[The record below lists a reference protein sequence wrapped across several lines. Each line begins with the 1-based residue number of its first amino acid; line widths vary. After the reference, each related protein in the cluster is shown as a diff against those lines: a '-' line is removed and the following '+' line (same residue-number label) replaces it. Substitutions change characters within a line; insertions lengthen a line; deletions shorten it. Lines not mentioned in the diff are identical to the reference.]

1 VSDLTG
7 EIIDNRYELKR
18 VVAAGGMATIYY
30 ALDLRLDRPVAV
42 KIMHPHL
49 ANDEDFVSRFIREA
63 KAAAALAH
71 PNIVA
76 IQDQG
81 WNQGG
86 VPAVFIVMEYIEGF
100 TLRDL
105 INEQGALG
113 VTESLRYF
121 APVIA
126 AMSAAH
132 SAGILHRDIKPENIL
147 ISKDGRVKIAD
158 FGLAKGPQLGAT
170 LTVESSVILGSVSY
184 LSPEQVQRG
193 LSDVRS
199 DVYSLGIVLF
209 EMLTG
214 KKPFDGESP
223 IQIAYMHVNENISAP
238 SVLNPSIPIELDE
251 IVLKAAANNPD
262 KRYKDAGAMQ
272 EQVLGLL
279 TKLDP
284 NRRQMSL
291 ELDIPIP
298 KSKISKSS
306 KKSKEKRSK
315 FELLKNVTTQLDLKR
330 GNPMRENTNSTAKTA
345 KGKRKVS
352 NRVKRNRFIALAI
365 VVLIIATTWYKI
377 SGPGN
382 KILIPSLA
390 GMTQNQAAKTIE
402 KLGLKIDVT
411 EKVFSEDVPTGKII
425 TSDPAGGGRVDVA
438 GTVHLIISKGKER
451 IKVPEL
457 TGLTIDSATVALDEA
472 NLKIGR
478 VTEEF
483 SATLEAGFLI
493 GSNPAAS
500 SDVRKDST
508 VDLIVSKG
516 IEQVKV
522 SNYQGKTSDQAQN
535 ELSAAGLIVSSKYE
549 YSDNIPVGTVI
560 SQTPNDVATVGK
572 GEKITLVI
580 SKGPSKIFIPN
591 VYSLS
596 KLAATKILEDLGFK
610 VEYKYMAKKK
620 MVTNISPKSG
630 VAVTPGSTVTI
641 TLG

>member
-1 VSDLTG
+1 MSDLTG
-7 EIIDNRYELKR
+7 EMIDNRYLLKR

-49 ANDEDFVSRFIREA
+49 ANDEDFVGRFIREA

-81 WNQGG
+81 WNEGG

-100 TLRDL
+100 TLRDV
-105 INEQGALG
+105 IAEQGALG
-113 VTESLRYF
+113 VTESLRYL
-121 APVIA
+121 APVIS

-132 SAGILHRDIKPENIL
+132 KSGILHRDIKPENIL
-147 ISKDGRVKIAD
+147 ISKDGRVKVAD
-158 FGLAKGPQLGAT
+158 FGLAKGPQLGST

-193 LSDVRS
+193 LSDMRS

-223 IQIAYMHVNENISAP
+223 IQIAYMHVNENVPAP
-238 SVLNPSIPIELDE
+238 STLNPKVPAELDE
-251 IVLKAAANNPD
+251 IVLKATANNPD
-262 KRYKDAGAMQ
+262 KRFKDAGAMHD
-272 EQVLGLL
+272 QVLALL

-298 KSKISKSS
+298 KGKSP
-306 KKSKEKRSK
+306 KKSQEKRNK
-315 FELLKNVTTQLDLKR
+315 FDIIKNITTQLDLKR
-330 GNPMRENTNSTAKTA
+330 GNEMRETSGSTKR
-345 KGKRKVS
+345 KRKVS
-352 NRVKRNRFIALAI
+352 ARVKRNRAIALFI
-365 VVLIIATTWYKI
+365 VLLIIGTSWYRI

-382 KILIPSLA
+382 KIVVPSLA
-390 GMTQNQAAKTIE
+390 GMSQAQAANAAAE
-402 KLGLKIDVT
+402 LGLKVDVIQ
-411 EKVFSEDVPTGKII
+411 EVFSEDIPKGKVI
-425 TSDPAGGGRVDVA
+425 TSDPAGGGRVAIA
-438 GTVHLIISKGKER
+438 GTVHLIISKGKDR
-451 IKVPEL
+451 IKVPDL
-457 TGLTIDSATVALDEA
+457 VGLTVEAAAAALKSS
-472 NLKIGR
+472 NLKVGR
-478 VTEEF
+478 VTEKF
-483 SATLEAGFLI
+483 SDAFEAGLLI
-493 GSNPAAS
+493 DGVPASGSP
-500 SDVRKDST
+500 VRKDSS

-516 IEQVKV
+516 LEQVELT
-522 SNYQGKTSDQAQN
+522 NFQGKTSDQAQS
-535 ELSAAGLIVSSKYE
+535 ELTAAGLIVDSKYE
-549 YSDNIPVGTVI
+549 YSDTIPIGTVI
-560 SQTPNDVATVGK
+560 SQSPSDVSTVGK
-572 GEKITLVI
+572 GETISLVI

-610 VEYKYMAKKK
+610 VQYKYIAKKK
-620 MVTNISPKSG
+620 TVTNMSPKYG
-630 VAVTPGSTVTI
+630 TAVAPGSTVTI

>member
-1 VSDLTG
+1 MSDLTG
-7 EIIDNRYELKR
+7 EIIDNRYQLKR

-49 ANDEDFVSRFIREA
+49 ANDEDFVGRFIREA

-81 WNQGG
+81 WNEGG

-100 TLRDL
+100 TLRDV
-105 INEQGALG
+105 ISEQGALG

-132 SAGILHRDIKPENIL
+132 NAGILHRDIKPENIL
-147 ISKDGRVKIAD
+147 ISKDGRVKVAD

-193 LSDVRS
+193 LSDMRS

-223 IQIAYMHVNENISAP
+223 IQIAYKHVNENVVAP
-238 SVLNPSIPIELDE
+238 SSLNPSIPPELDE
-251 IVLKAAANNPD
+251 IVLRATANNPD

-272 EQVLGLL
+272 EQVLTLL

-298 KSKISKSS
+298 KGKAP
-306 KKSKEKRSK
+306 KKKREKLGK
-315 FELLKNVTTQLDLKR
+315 LDILKNITTQLDLKR
-330 GNPMRENTNSTAKTA
+330 GNVMRESSGTT
-345 KGKRKVS
+345 KGKHKVS
-352 NRVKRNRFIALAI
+352 TRVKRNRAIALLI
-365 VVLIIATTWYKI
+365 VLIIVAASWYKT

-382 KILIPSLA
+382 KIVIPSLA
-390 GMTQNQAAKTIE
+390 GMTQTQAAKTVAE
-402 KLGLKIDVT
+402 LGLKVDVT
-411 EKVFSEDVPTGKII
+411 QEVFSEDVPKGKVI
-425 TSDPAGGGRVDVA
+425 TSDPAGGGRVEIA
-438 GTVHLIISKGKER
+438 GTVHLIVSKGKDR
-451 IKVPEL
+451 IEVPDL
-457 TGLTIDSATVALDEA
+457 VGLTLESAAALLKSS

-478 VTEEF
+478 VSEKYNYTI
-483 SATLEAGFLI
+483 EAGLI
-493 GSNPAAS
+493 IDGNPSSGSP
-500 SDVRKDST
+500 VRKDSS
-508 VDLIVSKG
+508 VDLIISQG
-516 IEQVKV
+516 PEQVELI
-522 SNYQGKTSDQAQN
+522 NFQGKTSDQAQS
-535 ELSAAGLIVSSKYE
+535 ELTAAGLIASSKYE
-549 YSDNIPVGTVI
+549 YSDTIPIGTVI
-560 SQTPNDVATVGK
+560 SQTPSDVSTVGK

-580 SKGPSKIFIPN
+580 SKGPSKIFVPN

-596 KLAATKILEDLGFK
+596 KLAATKILEDLGFN
-610 VEYKYMAKKK
+610 VEFKYIAKKK
-620 MVTNISPKSG
+620 SVTNISPKSG
-630 VAVTPGSTVTI
+630 TAVAPGSTVTI

>member
-1 VSDLTG
+1 
-7 EIIDNRYELKR
+7 
-18 VVAAGGMATIYY
+18 MATIYY

-49 ANDEDFVSRFIREA
+49 ANDEDFVGRFIREA

-81 WNQGG
+81 WNESG

-100 TLRDL
+100 TLRDV
-105 INEQGALG
+105 ISEQGALG
-113 VTESLRYF
+113 VNESLRYF
-121 APVIA
+121 APVLS

-132 SAGILHRDIKPENIL
+132 KSGILHRDIKPENIL
-147 ISKDGRVKIAD
+147 ISKDGRVKVAD
-158 FGLAKGPQLGAT
+158 FGLAKGAQLGST

-193 LSDVRS
+193 LSDMRS

-214 KKPFDGESP
+214 KKPFDGETP
-223 IQIAYMHVNENISAP
+223 IQIAYMHVNENVAAP
-238 SVLNPSIPIELDE
+238 STLNSSIPAELDE
-251 IVLKAAANNPD
+251 IVLKATANNPD
-262 KRYKDAGAMQ
+262 KRFKDAGEMH
-272 EQVLGLL
+272 EQVLALL

-298 KSKISKSS
+298 KGKSP
-306 KKSKEKRSK
+306 KRKREKPSK
-315 FELLKNVTTQLDLKR
+315 FDIIKNITTQLDLKR
-330 GNPMRENTNSTAKTA
+330 GNVMRENSGTTKR
-345 KGKRKVS
+345 KRKVS
-352 NRVKRNRFIALAI
+352 NRVKRNRAIALII
-365 VVLIIATTWYKI
+365 VLLIIGTSWYRI

-382 KILIPSLA
+382 KIVVPSLA
-390 GMTQNQAAKTIE
+390 GMSQTQAANAVAE
-402 KLGLKIDVT
+402 LGLKVDVIQ
-411 EKVFSEDVPTGKII
+411 EVFSEDVPKGKVL

-438 GTVHLIISKGKER
+438 GTVHLIISKGKDR
-451 IKVPEL
+451 IEVPDL
-457 TGLTIDSATVALDEA
+457 AGLTIEAAAALLKSK

-478 VTEEF
+478 VSEVF
-483 SATLEAGFLI
+483 SDELEAGLLI
-493 GSNPAAS
+493 DGNPSSGSP
-500 SDVRKDST
+500 VRKDST
-508 VDLIVSKG
+508 IDLVISKG
-516 IEQVKV
+516 LEQVEL
-522 SNYQGKTSDQAQN
+522 SNFQGKTSDQAQS
-535 ELSAAGLIVSSKYE
+535 ELTAAGLIVSSKYE
-549 YSDNIPVGTVI
+549 YSDSIPIGTVI
-560 SQTPNDVATVGK
+560 SQTPSDVSTVGK
-572 GEKITLVI
+572 GEKIELVI

-610 VEYKYMAKKK
+610 VEFKYIAKKK
-620 MVTNISPKSG
+620 SVTNVSPKTG
-630 VAVTPGSTVTI
+630 TAVTPGSTVTI

>member
-7 EIIDNRYELKR
+7 ELIDNRYQLQR
-18 VVAAGGMATIYY
+18 VVASGGMATIYH
-30 ALDLRLDRPVAV
+30 ALDLRLDRQVAV

-49 ANDEDFVSRFIREA
+49 ANDEDFVGRFIREA

-81 WNQGG
+81 WNEGG

-100 TLRDL
+100 TLRDV
-105 INEQGALG
+105 IAEQGALG

-121 APVIA
+121 APVIS

-132 SAGILHRDIKPENIL
+132 KNGILHRDLKPENIL
-147 ISKDGRVKIAD
+147 ISKDGRVKVAD

-193 LSDVRS
+193 LSDMRS

-223 IQIAYMHVNENISAP
+223 IQIAYMHVNENVMAP
-238 SVLNPSIPIELDE
+238 STLNSNIPPELDE
-251 IVLKAAANNPD
+251 IVLKATANNPD
-262 KRYKDAGAMQ
+262 KRFRDAGAFQ
-272 EQVLGLL
+272 EQVLALL
-279 TKLDP
+279 AKLDP

-298 KSKISKSS
+298 KAKTS
-306 KKSKEKRSK
+306 KKKSEKRSK
-315 FELLKNVTTQLDLKR
+315 LDIIKNITTQLDLKR
-330 GNPMRENTNSTAKTA
+330 GNVMRETSGATKR
-345 KGKRKVS
+345 KRKVS
-352 NRVKRNRFIALAI
+352 ARVKRNRAIAILIVLLI
-365 VVLIIATTWYKI
+365 VVTSWYRI

-382 KILIPSLA
+382 KIVVPSLA
-390 GMTQNQAAKTIE
+390 GMSQTQAAKTVAE
-402 KLGLKIDVT
+402 LGLKVEVT
-411 EKVFSEDVPTGKII
+411 QEVFSEDVPKGKVI
-425 TSDPAGGGRVDVA
+425 TSDPAGGGRVEIA
-438 GTVHLIISKGKER
+438 GTVNLIISKGQDR
-451 IKVPEL
+451 IKVPDL
-457 TGLTIDSATVALDEA
+457 VGLTLESATAVLKSSD
-472 NLKIGR
+472 LKIGR
-478 VTEEF
+478 VSEKF
-483 SATLEAGFLI
+483 SENFEAGLLI
-493 GSNPAAS
+493 DGNPSSGSP
-500 SDVRKDST
+500 VRKDSS
-508 VDLIVSKG
+508 VDLIISKG
-516 IEQVKV
+516 LEQVELT
-522 SNYQGKTSDQAQN
+522 NFQGKTSDQAQS
-535 ELSAAGLIVSSKYE
+535 ELTAAGLIASSKYE
-549 YSDNIPVGTVI
+549 YSDTIPIGTVI
-560 SQTPNDVATVGK
+560 SQTPSDVSTVGK

-610 VEYKYMAKKK
+610 VEFKYIAKKK
-620 MVTNISPKSG
+620 SVTNISPKSG
-630 VAVTPGSTVTI
+630 TAVSPGSTVTI

>member
-1 VSDLTG
+1 MSDLTG
-7 EIIDNRYELKR
+7 ELIDNRYLLKR

-49 ANDEDFVSRFIREA
+49 ANDEDFVGRFIREA

-81 WNQGG
+81 WNESG

-100 TLRDL
+100 TLRDV
-105 INEQGALG
+105 ISEQGALG
-113 VTESLRYF
+113 VNESLRYF
-121 APVIA
+121 APVLS

-132 SAGILHRDIKPENIL
+132 KSGILHRDIKPENIL

-158 FGLAKGPQLGAT
+158 FGLAKGAQLGST

-193 LSDVRS
+193 LSDMRS

-214 KKPFDGESP
+214 KKPFDGETP
-223 IQIAYMHVNENISAP
+223 IQIAYMHVNDNVAAP
-238 SVLNPSIPIELDE
+238 STLNSSIPAELDE

-262 KRYKDAGAMQ
+262 KRFKDAGEMH
-272 EQVLGLL
+272 EQVLALL

-298 KSKISKSS
+298 KGKSP
-306 KKSKEKRSK
+306 KRKQDKPSK
-315 FELLKNVTTQLDLKR
+315 FDVIKNITTQLDLKR
-330 GNPMRENTNSTAKTA
+330 GNVMRENSGTTKR
-345 KGKRKVS
+345 KRKVS
-352 NRVKRNRFIALAI
+352 NRVKRNRAIALLI
-365 VVLIIATTWYKI
+365 VLLIIGTSWYRI

-382 KILIPSLA
+382 KIVVPSLA
-390 GMTQNQAAKTIE
+390 GMSQTQAANAVAE
-402 KLGLKIDVT
+402 LGLKVDVIQ
-411 EKVFSEDVPTGKII
+411 EVFSEDVPKGKVL

-438 GTVHLIISKGKER
+438 GTVHLIISKGKDR
-451 IKVPEL
+451 IEVPDL
-457 TGLTIDSATVALDEA
+457 AGLTVEAAAALLKSK

-478 VTEEF
+478 VSEVF
-483 SATLEAGFLI
+483 SDELEAGLLI
-493 GSNPAAS
+493 DGNPSSGSP
-500 SDVRKDST
+500 VRKDST
-508 VDLIVSKG
+508 IDLIVSKG
-516 IEQVKV
+516 LEQVEL
-522 SNYQGKTSDQAQN
+522 SNFQGKTSDQAQS
-535 ELSAAGLIVSSKYE
+535 ELTAAGLIVSSKYE
-549 YSDNIPVGTVI
+549 YSDSIPIGTVI
-560 SQTPNDVATVGK
+560 SQTPSDVSTVGK
-572 GEKITLVI
+572 GEKIELVI

-610 VEYKYMAKKK
+610 VEFKYIAKKK
-620 MVTNISPKSG
+620 SVTNVSPKTG
-630 VAVTPGSTVTI
+630 TAVTPGSTVTI

>member
-1 VSDLTG
+1 MSDLTG
-7 EIIDNRYELKR
+7 ELIDNRYQLKR

-49 ANDEDFVSRFIREA
+49 ANDEDFVGRFIREA

-81 WNQGG
+81 WNEGG
-86 VPAVFIVMEYIEGF
+86 VPAVFMVMEYIEGF
-100 TLRDL
+100 TLRDV
-105 INEQGALG
+105 IAEQGALG

-121 APVIA
+121 APVIS

-132 SAGILHRDIKPENIL
+132 KAGILHRDIKPENIL
-147 ISKDGRVKIAD
+147 ISKDGRVKVAD
-158 FGLAKGPQLGAT
+158 FGLAKGAQLGST

-193 LSDVRS
+193 LSDMRS

-223 IQIAYMHVNENISAP
+223 IQIAYMHVNENVAAP
-238 SVLNPSIPIELDE
+238 STLNPSIPSELDE
-251 IVLKAAANNPD
+251 IVLKATANNPD
-262 KRYKDAGAMQ
+262 KRFKDAGAMH
-272 EQVLGLL
+272 EQVLALL

-298 KSKISKSS
+298 KGKSPKKKRDKSS
-306 KKSKEKRSK
+306 K
-315 FELLKNVTTQLDLKR
+315 FDIIKNITTQLDLKR
-330 GNPMRENTNSTAKTA
+330 GNEMRETSGTSKR
-345 KGKRKVS
+345 KRKVS
-352 NRVKRNRFIALAI
+352 NRVKRNRAIALLI
-365 VVLIIATTWYKI
+365 VLLIVGTSWYRI

-382 KILIPSLA
+382 RIVVPSLA
-390 GMTQNQAAKTIE
+390 GMSQTQAASAVAE
-402 KLGLKIDVT
+402 LGLKVDVIQ
-411 EKVFSEDVPTGKII
+411 EVFSEDIPKGKVI
-425 TSDPAGGGRVDVA
+425 TSDPAGGGRVEIA
-438 GTVHLIISKGKER
+438 GTVHLIISKGKDR
-451 IKVPEL
+451 IEVPDLVGLTVEEAAAALKKSDLKVGRVSEKYSDTFE
-457 TGLTIDSATVALDEA
+457 TGLLIDGIPTS
-472 NLKIGR
+472 
-478 VTEEF
+478 
-483 SATLEAGFLI
+483 
-493 GSNPAAS
+493 GSP
-500 SDVRKDST
+500 VRKDST

-516 IEQVKV
+516 LEQIDLANFK
-522 SNYQGKTSDQAQN
+522 GKTSDQAQS
-535 ELSAAGLIVSSKYE
+535 ELTAAGLIVSSKYE
-549 YSDNIPVGTVI
+549 YSDSIPVGTVI
-560 SQTPNDVATVGK
+560 SQTPSDVSTIGK
-572 GEKITLVI
+572 GQKIELVI

-610 VEYKYMAKKK
+610 VEFKYIAKKK
-620 MVTNISPKSG
+620 SVTNISPKSG
-630 VAVTPGSTVTI
+630 TAATPGSTVTI

>member
-1 VSDLTG
+1 MSDLTG
-7 EIIDNRYELKR
+7 ELIDNRYLLKR

-49 ANDEDFVSRFIREA
+49 ANDEDFVGRFIREA

-81 WNQGG
+81 WNESG

-100 TLRDL
+100 TLRDV
-105 INEQGALG
+105 ISEQGALG
-113 VTESLRYF
+113 VNESLRYF
-121 APVIA
+121 APVLS

-132 SAGILHRDIKPENIL
+132 KSGILHRDIKPENIL

-158 FGLAKGPQLGAT
+158 FGLAKGAQLGST

-193 LSDVRS
+193 LSDMRS

-214 KKPFDGESP
+214 KKPFDGETP
-223 IQIAYMHVNENISAP
+223 IQIAYMHVNENVAAP
-238 SVLNPSIPIELDE
+238 STLNSSIPAELDE
-251 IVLKAAANNPD
+251 IVLKATANNPD
-262 KRYKDAGAMQ
+262 KRFKDAGEMH
-272 EQVLGLL
+272 EQVLALL

-298 KSKISKSS
+298 KGKSP
-306 KKSKEKRSK
+306 KRKREKPSK
-315 FELLKNVTTQLDLKR
+315 FDIIKNITTQLDLKR
-330 GNPMRENTNSTAKTA
+330 GNVMRENSGTTKR
-345 KGKRKVS
+345 KRKVS
-352 NRVKRNRFIALAI
+352 NRVKRNRAIALLI
-365 VVLIIATTWYKI
+365 VLLIIGTSWYRI

-382 KILIPSLA
+382 KIVVPSLA
-390 GMTQNQAAKTIE
+390 GMSQTQAANTVAE
-402 KLGLKIDVT
+402 LGLKVDVIQ
-411 EKVFSEDVPTGKII
+411 EVFSEDVPKGKVL

-438 GTVHLIISKGKER
+438 GTVHLIISKGKDR
-451 IKVPEL
+451 IEVPDL
-457 TGLTIDSATVALDEA
+457 AGLTIEAAAALLKSK

-478 VTEEF
+478 VSEVF
-483 SATLEAGFLI
+483 SDELEAGLLI
-493 GSNPAAS
+493 DGNPSSGSP
-500 SDVRKDST
+500 VRKDST
-508 VDLIVSKG
+508 IDLVISKG
-516 IEQVKV
+516 LEQVEL
-522 SNYQGKTSDQAQN
+522 SNFQGKTSDQAQS
-535 ELSAAGLIVSSKYE
+535 ELTAAGLIVSSKYE
-549 YSDNIPVGTVI
+549 YSDSIPIGTVI
-560 SQTPNDVATVGK
+560 SQTPSDVSTVGK
-572 GEKITLVI
+572 GEKIELVI

-596 KLAATKILEDLGFK
+596 KLAATKILEDLGFN
-610 VEYKYMAKKK
+610 VEFKYIAKKK
-620 MVTNISPKSG
+620 SVTNVSPKTG
-630 VAVTPGSTVTI
+630 TAVTPGSTVTI

>member
-1 VSDLTG
+1 MSDLTG
-7 EIIDNRYELKR
+7 ELIDNRYQLKR

-49 ANDEDFVSRFIREA
+49 ANDEDFVGRFIREA

-81 WNQGG
+81 WNEGG
-86 VPAVFIVMEYIEGF
+86 VPAVFMVMEYIEGF
-100 TLRDL
+100 TLRDV
-105 INEQGALG
+105 IAEQGALG

-121 APVIA
+121 APVIS

-132 SAGILHRDIKPENIL
+132 KAGILHRDIKPENIL
-147 ISKDGRVKIAD
+147 ISKDGRVKVAD
-158 FGLAKGPQLGAT
+158 FGLAKGAQLGST

-193 LSDVRS
+193 LSDMRS

-223 IQIAYMHVNENISAP
+223 IQIAYMHVNENVAAP
-238 SVLNPSIPIELDE
+238 STLNPSIPSELDE
-251 IVLKAAANNPD
+251 IVLKATANNPD
-262 KRYKDAGAMQ
+262 KRFKDAGAMH
-272 EQVLGLL
+272 EQVLALL

-298 KSKISKSS
+298 KGKSPKKKRDKSS
-306 KKSKEKRSK
+306 K
-315 FELLKNVTTQLDLKR
+315 FDIIKNITTQLDLKR
-330 GNPMRENTNSTAKTA
+330 GNEMRETSGTSKR
-345 KGKRKVS
+345 KRKVS
-352 NRVKRNRFIALAI
+352 NRVKRNRAIALFI
-365 VVLIIATTWYKI
+365 VLLIIGTSWYRI

-382 KILIPSLA
+382 KIVVPSLA
-390 GMTQNQAAKTIE
+390 GMSQAQAANAVAE
-402 KLGLKIDVT
+402 LGLKVDVIQ
-411 EKVFSEDVPTGKII
+411 EVFSEDIPKGKVI
-425 TSDPAGGGRVDVA
+425 TSDPAGGGRVEIA
-438 GTVHLIISKGKER
+438 GTVHLIISKGKDR
-451 IKVPEL
+451 IEVPDLVGLTVEEAAAALKKSDLKVGRVSEKYSDTFE
-457 TGLTIDSATVALDEA
+457 TGLLIDGIPTS
-472 NLKIGR
+472 
-478 VTEEF
+478 
-483 SATLEAGFLI
+483 
-493 GSNPAAS
+493 GSP
-500 SDVRKDST
+500 VRKDST

-516 IEQVKV
+516 LEQIDLANFK
-522 SNYQGKTSDQAQN
+522 GKTSDQAQS
-535 ELSAAGLIVSSKYE
+535 ELTAAGLIVSSKYE
-549 YSDNIPVGTVI
+549 YSDSIPVGTVI
-560 SQTPNDVATVGK
+560 SQTPSDVSTIGK
-572 GEKITLVI
+572 GQKIELVI

-610 VEYKYMAKKK
+610 VEFKYIAKKK
-620 MVTNISPKSG
+620 SVTNISPKSG
-630 VAVTPGSTVTI
+630 TAATPGSTVTI

>member
-7 EIIDNRYELKR
+7 EIIDNRYQLKR

-49 ANDEDFVSRFIREA
+49 ANDEDFVGRFIREA

-81 WNQGG
+81 WNEGG

-132 SAGILHRDIKPENIL
+132 NAGILHRDIKPENIL

-193 LSDVRS
+193 LSDMRS
-199 DVYSLGIVLF
+199 DIYSLGIVLF

-238 SVLNPSIPIELDE
+238 STLNPSIPAELDE

-262 KRYKDAGAMQ
+262 KRFKDAAAMQ
-272 EQVLGLL
+272 EQVLNLL
-279 TKLDP
+279 SKLDP

-291 ELDIPIP
+291 ELDLPIP
-298 KSKISKSS
+298 KGKTPKKKREKFSKLDI
-306 KKSKEKRSK
+306 
-315 FELLKNVTTQLDLKR
+315 LKNITTQLDLKR
-330 GNPMRENTNSTAKTA
+330 GNVMRETTNSTNRSN

-352 NRVKRNRFIALAI
+352 SRVKRNRFIALAI
-365 VVLIIATTWYKI
+365 VLLIVATSWYKI

-390 GMTQNQAAKTIE
+390 GMTQSQAANTVA
-402 KLGLKIDVT
+402 KLGLKVDVT
-411 EKVFSEDVPTGKII
+411 EKVFSEDVSIGKII

-451 IKVPEL
+451 IKVPAI
-457 TGLTIDSATVALDEA
+457 TGLTIESATVALNEM

-478 VTEEF
+478 VTEQF
-483 SATLEAGFLI
+483 SATLEAGLLVD
-493 GSNPAAS
+493 SNPVS
-500 SDVRKDST
+500 GSDVRKDST
-508 VDLIVSKG
+508 VDLIISKG
-516 IEQVKV
+516 VEQVKLA
-522 SNYQGKTSDQAQN
+522 NFQGKTSDQAQS
-535 ELSAAGLIVSSKYE
+535 ELTAAGLIVSSKYE

-560 SQTPNDVATVGK
+560 SQTPSDVTTVGK
-572 GEKITLVI
+572 GEKIVLVI

-610 VEYKYMAKKK
+610 VEFKYIAKKK
-620 MVTNISPKSG
+620 SVTNISPKPG
-630 VAVTPGSTVTI
+630 TAVSPGSTVTI

>member
-1 VSDLTG
+1 M
-7 EIIDNRYELKR
+7 
-18 VVAAGGMATIYY
+18 VASGGMATIYH
-30 ALDLRLDRPVAV
+30 AIDLRLDRQVAV

-49 ANDEDFVSRFIREA
+49 ANDEDFVGRFIREA

-81 WNQGG
+81 WNEGG

-100 TLRDL
+100 TLRDV

-113 VTESLRYF
+113 VTEALRYF
-121 APVIA
+121 APVIS

-132 SAGILHRDIKPENIL
+132 KNGILHRDLKPENIL
-147 ISKDGRVKIAD
+147 ISKDGRVKVAD

-193 LSDVRS
+193 LSDMRS

-223 IQIAYMHVNENISAP
+223 IQIAYMHVNENVVAP
-238 SVLNPSIPIELDE
+238 SSLNPSIPAELDE
-251 IVLKAAANNPD
+251 IVLKATANNPD
-262 KRYKDAGAMQ
+262 KRFKDAGAFQ
-272 EQVLGLL
+272 EPILSLL
-279 TKLDP
+279 AKLDP

-298 KSKISKSS
+298 TGKVS
-306 KKSKEKRSK
+306 KKQGAKRSK
-315 FELLKNVTTQLDLKR
+315 LDIIKNITTQLDLKR
-330 GNPMRENTNSTAKTA
+330 GNVMRETSGATKR
-345 KGKRKVS
+345 KRKVS
-352 NRVKRNRFIALAI
+352 KRVKRNRAIALMI
-365 VVLIIATTWYKI
+365 VLLIIATSWYRI

-382 KILIPSLA
+382 KIAIPSLA
-390 GMTQNQAAKTIE
+390 GMTQGQAAKTVAE
-402 KLGLKIDVT
+402 LGLKVDVT
-411 EKVFSEDVPTGKII
+411 QKVFSEDIPKGKVI
-425 TSDPAGGGRVDVA
+425 TSDPAGGGRVEIA

-451 IKVPEL
+451 IEVPNL
-457 TGLTIDSATVALDEA
+457 VGLTVESATAILKES

-478 VTEEF
+478 VSEKF
-483 SATLEAGFLI
+483 SDNLEAGLI
-493 GSNPAAS
+493 IDGNPSSGSP
-500 SDVRKDST
+500 VRKDST
-508 VDLIVSKG
+508 VELIISKG
-516 IEQVKV
+516 LEQVQL
-522 SNYQGKTSDQAQN
+522 SNFQGKTSDQAQS
-535 ELSAAGLIVSSKYE
+535 ELTAAGLIVNSKYE
-549 YSDNIPVGTVI
+549 YSDTIPIGTVI
-560 SQTPNDVATVGK
+560 QQTPNDVTSIGK

-596 KLAATKILEDLGFK
+596 KLGATKILEDLGFVVK
-610 VEYKYMAKKK
+610 YKYIAKKK
-620 MVTNISPKSG
+620 SVTNMSPKYG
-630 VAVTPGSTVTI
+630 TAVAPGSTVTI

>member
-1 VSDLTG
+1 MSDLTG
-7 EIIDNRYELKR
+7 EIIDNRYQLKR

-49 ANDEDFVSRFIREA
+49 ANDEDFVGRFIREA

-81 WNQGG
+81 WNEGG

-132 SAGILHRDIKPENIL
+132 NAGILHRDIKPENIL

-193 LSDVRS
+193 LSDMRS
-199 DVYSLGIVLF
+199 DIYSLGIVLF

-223 IQIAYMHVNENISAP
+223 IQIAYMHVNENISKP
-238 SVLNPSIPIELDE
+238 STLNPSIPAELDE

-262 KRYKDAGAMQ
+262 KRFKDAGAMQ
-272 EQVLGLL
+272 EQVLNLL
-279 TKLDP
+279 SKLDP

-291 ELDIPIP
+291 ELDLPIP
-298 KSKISKSS
+298 KGKLP
-306 KKSKEKRSK
+306 KKKREKFGK
-315 FELLKNVTTQLDLKR
+315 LDILKNITTQLDLKR
-330 GNPMRENTNSTAKTA
+330 GNVMREATNSTNRSN

-365 VVLIIATTWYKI
+365 VLLIVATSWYKI

-390 GMTQNQAAKTIE
+390 GMTQSQAASTVA
-402 KLGLKIDVT
+402 KLGLKVDVT
-411 EKVFSEDVPTGKII
+411 EKVFSEDVSIGKII

-451 IKVPEL
+451 IKVPAI
-457 TGLTIDSATVALDEA
+457 TGLTIESATAALNEM

-478 VTEEF
+478 VTEQF
-483 SATLEAGFLI
+483 SATLEAGLLI
-493 GSNPAAS
+493 DSNPVS
-500 SDVRKDST
+500 GSDVRKDSS
-508 VDLIVSKG
+508 VDLIISKG
-516 IEQVKV
+516 IEQVKLA
-522 SNYQGKTSDQAQN
+522 NFQGKTSDQAQS
-535 ELSAAGLIVSSKYE
+535 ELTAAGLIVSSKYE

-560 SQTPNDVATVGK
+560 SQTPSDVTTVEK
-572 GEKITLVI
+572 GEKIVLVI
-580 SKGPSKIFIPN
+580 SKGPSKIYIPN

-610 VEYKYMAKKK
+610 VEYKFIAKKK
-620 MVTNISPKSG
+620 SVTNVSPKSG
-630 VAVTPGSTVTI
+630 TAVSPGSTVTI

>member
-1 VSDLTG
+1 MSDLTG
-7 EIIDNRYELKR
+7 ELIDNRYQLKR

-49 ANDEDFVSRFIREA
+49 ANDEDFVGRFIREA

-81 WNQGG
+81 WNEGG

-100 TLRDL
+100 TLRDV
-105 INEQGALG
+105 IAEQGALG

-121 APVIA
+121 APVIS

-132 SAGILHRDIKPENIL
+132 KAGILHRDIKPENIL
-147 ISKDGRVKIAD
+147 ISKDGRVKVAD
-158 FGLAKGPQLGAT
+158 FGLAKGAQLGST

-193 LSDVRS
+193 LSDMRS

-223 IQIAYMHVNENISAP
+223 IQIAYMHVNENVAAP
-238 SVLNPSIPIELDE
+238 STLNSSIPSELDE
-251 IVLKAAANNPD
+251 IVLKATANNPD
-262 KRYKDAGAMQ
+262 KRFKDAGAMH
-272 EQVLGLL
+272 EQVLALL

-298 KSKISKSS
+298 KGKSPKKKRDKSS
-306 KKSKEKRSK
+306 K
-315 FELLKNVTTQLDLKR
+315 FDIIKNITTQLDLKR
-330 GNPMRENTNSTAKTA
+330 GNEMRETSGTSKR
-345 KGKRKVS
+345 KRKVS
-352 NRVKRNRFIALAI
+352 NRVKRNRAIALLI
-365 VVLIIATTWYKI
+365 VLLIIGTSWYRI

-382 KILIPSLA
+382 KIVVPSLA
-390 GMTQNQAAKTIE
+390 GMSQTQAASAVAE
-402 KLGLKIDVT
+402 LGLKVDVIQ
-411 EKVFSEDVPTGKII
+411 EVFSEDIPKGKVI
-425 TSDPAGGGRVDVA
+425 TSDPAGGGRVEIA
-438 GTVHLIISKGKER
+438 GTVHLIISKGKDR
-451 IKVPEL
+451 IEVPDLAGLTVEEAAAALKKSDLKVGRVSEKYSDTFE
-457 TGLTIDSATVALDEA
+457 TGLLIDGIPTS
-472 NLKIGR
+472 
-478 VTEEF
+478 
-483 SATLEAGFLI
+483 
-493 GSNPAAS
+493 GSP
-500 SDVRKDST
+500 VRKDST

-516 IEQVKV
+516 LEQVELT
-522 SNYQGKTSDQAQN
+522 NFQGKTSDQAQS
-535 ELSAAGLIVSSKYE
+535 ELTAAGLIVSSKYE
-549 YSDNIPVGTVI
+549 YSDSIPVGTVI
-560 SQTPNDVATVGK
+560 SQTPSDVSTIGK
-572 GEKITLVI
+572 GQKIELVI

-610 VEYKYMAKKK
+610 VEFKYIAKKK
-620 MVTNISPKSG
+620 SVTNISPKSG
-630 VAVTPGSTVTI
+630 TAATPGSTVTI

>member
-7 EIIDNRYELKR
+7 EIIDNRYQLKR

-49 ANDEDFVSRFIREA
+49 ANDEDFVGRFIREA

-81 WNQGG
+81 WNEGG

-100 TLRDL
+100 TLRDV
-105 INEQGALG
+105 IAEQGALG

-132 SAGILHRDIKPENIL
+132 NAGILHRDIKPENIL

-193 LSDVRS
+193 LSDMRS

-223 IQIAYMHVNENISAP
+223 IQIAYMHVNENVAAP
-238 SVLNPSIPIELDE
+238 STLNSSIPPELDE
-251 IVLKAAANNPD
+251 IVLKATANNPD
-262 KRYKDAGAMQ
+262 KRFKDAGAMQ
-272 EQVLGLL
+272 ERVLTLL

-298 KSKISKSS
+298 KGKAP
-306 KKSKEKRSK
+306 KKKREKLGK
-315 FELLKNVTTQLDLKR
+315 LDILKNITTQLDLKR
-330 GNPMRENTNSTAKTA
+330 SNVMRETSGIVKR
-345 KGKRKVS
+345 KRKVS
-352 NRVKRNRFIALAI
+352 ARVKRNRAIALLIVLTI
-365 VVLIIATTWYKI
+365 VVASWYKI

-382 KILIPSLA
+382 KIAIPSLA
-390 GMTQNQAAKTIE
+390 GMTQGQAAKAVAE
-402 KLGLKIDVT
+402 LGLKVDVT
-411 EKVFSEDVPTGKII
+411 QEVFSEDVPKGKVI
-425 TSDPAGGGRVDVA
+425 TSDPAGGGRVAIA
-438 GTVHLIISKGKER
+438 GTVNLIVSKGKDR
-451 IKVPEL
+451 IEVPDL
-457 TGLTIDSATVALDEA
+457 IGLTVELATAALKSK

-478 VTEEF
+478 VTEQYNY
-483 SATLEAGFLI
+483 TLEAGLI
-493 GSNPAAS
+493 IDGNPSSGSPVRRDS
-500 SDVRKDST
+500 S
-508 VDLIVSKG
+508 VDLMISKG
-516 IEQVKV
+516 MEQVELT
-522 SNYQGKTSDQAQN
+522 NFQGKTSDQAQS
-535 ELSAAGLIVSSKYE
+535 ELTAAGLIASSKYE
-549 YSDNIPVGTVI
+549 YSDTIPIGTVI
-560 SQTPNDVATVGK
+560 SQTPSDVSTVGK
-572 GEKITLVI
+572 GEKITIII
-580 SKGPSKIFIPN
+580 SKGPSKIFVPN

-610 VEYKYMAKKK
+610 VEFKYIAKKK
-620 MVTNISPKSG
+620 SVTNISPKSG
-630 VAVTPGSTVTI
+630 TAVAPGSTVTI

>member
-1 VSDLTG
+1 MSDLTG
-7 EIIDNRYELKR
+7 ELIDNRYQLQR
-18 VVAAGGMATIYY
+18 VVASGGMATIYH
-30 ALDLRLDRPVAV
+30 ALDLRLDRQVAV

-49 ANDEDFVSRFIREA
+49 ANDEDFVGRFIREA

-81 WNQGG
+81 WNEGG

-100 TLRDL
+100 TLRDV
-105 INEQGALG
+105 IAEQGALG

-121 APVIA
+121 APVIS

-132 SAGILHRDIKPENIL
+132 KNGILHRDLKPENIL
-147 ISKDGRVKIAD
+147 ISKDGRVKVAD

-193 LSDVRS
+193 LSDMRS

-223 IQIAYMHVNENISAP
+223 IQIAYMHVNENVMAP
-238 SVLNPSIPIELDE
+238 STLNSNIPPELDE
-251 IVLKAAANNPD
+251 IVLKATANNPD
-262 KRYKDAGAMQ
+262 KRFKDAGAFQ
-272 EQVLGLL
+272 EQVLALL
-279 TKLDP
+279 AKLDP

-298 KSKISKSS
+298 KAKTS
-306 KKSKEKRSK
+306 KKKSEKRSK
-315 FELLKNVTTQLDLKR
+315 LDIIKNITTQLDLKR
-330 GNPMRENTNSTAKTA
+330 GNVMRETSGATKR
-345 KGKRKVS
+345 KRKVS
-352 NRVKRNRFIALAI
+352 ARVKRNRAIAILIVLLI
-365 VVLIIATTWYKI
+365 VVTSWYRI

-382 KILIPSLA
+382 KIVVPSLA
-390 GMTQNQAAKTIE
+390 GMSQAQAAKTVAE
-402 KLGLKIDVT
+402 LGLKVEVT
-411 EKVFSEDVPTGKII
+411 QEVFSEDVPKGKVI
-425 TSDPAGGGRVDVA
+425 TSDPAGGGRVEIA
-438 GTVHLIISKGKER
+438 GIVNLIISKGQDR
-451 IKVPEL
+451 IKVPDL
-457 TGLTIDSATVALDEA
+457 VGLTLESATAVLKSSD
-472 NLKIGR
+472 LKIGR
-478 VTEEF
+478 VSEKF
-483 SATLEAGFLI
+483 SENFEAGLLI
-493 GSNPAAS
+493 DGNPSSGSP
-500 SDVRKDST
+500 VRKDSS
-508 VDLIVSKG
+508 VDLIISKG
-516 IEQVKV
+516 LEQVELT
-522 SNYQGKTSDQAQN
+522 NFQGKTSDQAQS
-535 ELSAAGLIVSSKYE
+535 ELTAAGLIANSKYE
-549 YSDNIPVGTVI
+549 YSDTIPIGTVI
-560 SQTPNDVATVGK
+560 SQTPSDVSTVGK

-610 VEYKYMAKKK
+610 VEFKYIAKKK
-620 MVTNISPKSG
+620 SVTNISPKSG
-630 VAVTPGSTVTI
+630 TAVSPGSTVTI

>member
-1 VSDLTG
+1 MSDLTG
-7 EIIDNRYELKR
+7 ELIDNRYQLKR

-49 ANDEDFVSRFIREA
+49 ANDEDFVGRFIREA

-76 IQDQG
+76 VQDQG
-81 WNQGG
+81 WNEGG

-100 TLRDL
+100 TLRDV
-105 INEQGALG
+105 IAEQGALG

-121 APVIA
+121 APVIS

-132 SAGILHRDIKPENIL
+132 KAGILHRDIKPENIL
-147 ISKDGRVKIAD
+147 ISKDGRVKVAD
-158 FGLAKGPQLGAT
+158 FGLAKGAQLGST

-193 LSDVRS
+193 LSDMRS

-223 IQIAYMHVNENISAP
+223 IQIAYMHVNENVAAP
-238 SVLNPSIPIELDE
+238 STLNPSIPSELDE
-251 IVLKAAANNPD
+251 IVLKATANNPD
-262 KRYKDAGAMQ
+262 KRFKDAGAMH
-272 EQVLGLL
+272 EQVLALL

-298 KSKISKSS
+298 KGKSPKNKRDKSS
-306 KKSKEKRSK
+306 K
-315 FELLKNVTTQLDLKR
+315 FDIIKNITTQLDLKR
-330 GNPMRENTNSTAKTA
+330 GNEMRETSGTSKR
-345 KGKRKVS
+345 KRKVS
-352 NRVKRNRFIALAI
+352 NRVKRNRAIALLI
-365 VVLIIATTWYKI
+365 VLLIIGTSWYRI

-382 KILIPSLA
+382 KIVVPSLA
-390 GMTQNQAAKTIE
+390 GMSQTQAASAVAE
-402 KLGLKIDVT
+402 LGLKVDVIQ
-411 EKVFSEDVPTGKII
+411 EVFSEDIPKGKVI
-425 TSDPAGGGRVDVA
+425 TSDPAGGGRVEIA
-438 GTVHLIISKGKER
+438 GTVHLIISKGKDR
-451 IKVPEL
+451 IEVPDLVGLTVEEAAAALKKSDLKVGRVSEKYSDTFE
-457 TGLTIDSATVALDEA
+457 TGLLIDGIPAS
-472 NLKIGR
+472 
-478 VTEEF
+478 
-483 SATLEAGFLI
+483 
-493 GSNPAAS
+493 GSP
-500 SDVRKDST
+500 VRKDST

-516 IEQVKV
+516 LEQVELT
-522 SNYQGKTSDQAQN
+522 NFQGKTSDQAQS
-535 ELSAAGLIVSSKYE
+535 ELTAAGLIVSSKYE
-549 YSDNIPVGTVI
+549 YSDSIPVGTVI
-560 SQTPNDVATVGK
+560 SQTPSDVSTIGK
-572 GEKITLVI
+572 GQKIELVI

-610 VEYKYMAKKK
+610 VEFKYIAKKK
-620 MVTNISPKSG
+620 SVTNISPKSG
-630 VAVTPGSTVTI
+630 TAATPGSTVTI

>member
-1 VSDLTG
+1 MSDLTG
-7 EIIDNRYELKR
+7 ELIDNRYQLKR

-49 ANDEDFVSRFIREA
+49 ANDEDFVGRFIREA

-81 WNQGG
+81 WNEGG

-100 TLRDL
+100 TLRDV
-105 INEQGALG
+105 IAEQGALG

-121 APVIA
+121 APVIS

-132 SAGILHRDIKPENIL
+132 KAGILHRDIKPENIL
-147 ISKDGRVKIAD
+147 ISKDGRVKVAD
-158 FGLAKGPQLGAT
+158 FGLAKGAQLGST

-193 LSDVRS
+193 LSDMRS

-223 IQIAYMHVNENISAP
+223 IQIAYMHVNENVAAP
-238 SVLNPSIPIELDE
+238 STLNPSIPSELDE
-251 IVLKAAANNPD
+251 IVLKATANNPD
-262 KRYKDAGAMQ
+262 KRFKDAGAMH
-272 EQVLGLL
+272 EQVLALL

-298 KSKISKSS
+298 KGKSPKKKRDKSS
-306 KKSKEKRSK
+306 K
-315 FELLKNVTTQLDLKR
+315 FDIIKNITTQLDLKR
-330 GNPMRENTNSTAKTA
+330 GNEMRETSGTSKR
-345 KGKRKVS
+345 KRKVS
-352 NRVKRNRFIALAI
+352 NRVKRNRAIALLI
-365 VVLIIATTWYKI
+365 VLLIIGTSWYRI

-382 KILIPSLA
+382 KIVVPSLA
-390 GMTQNQAAKTIE
+390 GMSQTQAASAVAE
-402 KLGLKIDVT
+402 LGLKVDVIQ
-411 EKVFSEDVPTGKII
+411 EVFSEDIPKGKVI
-425 TSDPAGGGRVDVA
+425 TSDPAGGGRVEIA
-438 GTVHLIISKGKER
+438 GTVHLIISKGKDR
-451 IKVPEL
+451 IEVPDLAGLTVEEAAAALKKSDLKVGRVSEKYSDTFE
-457 TGLTIDSATVALDEA
+457 TGLLIDGIPTS
-472 NLKIGR
+472 
-478 VTEEF
+478 
-483 SATLEAGFLI
+483 
-493 GSNPAAS
+493 GSP
-500 SDVRKDST
+500 VRKDST

-516 IEQVKV
+516 LEQVDLANFK
-522 SNYQGKTSDQAQN
+522 GKTSDQAQS
-535 ELSAAGLIVSSKYE
+535 ELTAAGLIVSSKYE
-549 YSDNIPVGTVI
+549 YSDSIPVGTVI
-560 SQTPNDVATVGK
+560 SQTPSDVSSIGK
-572 GEKITLVI
+572 GQKIELVI

-610 VEYKYMAKKK
+610 VEFKYIAKKK
-620 MVTNISPKSG
+620 SVTNISPKSG
-630 VAVTPGSTVTI
+630 TAATPGSTVTI

>member
-1 VSDLTG
+1 MSDLTG
-7 EIIDNRYELKR
+7 EIIDNRYQLKR

-49 ANDEDFVSRFIREA
+49 ANDEDFVGRFIREA

-81 WNQGG
+81 WNEGG

-100 TLRDL
+100 TLRDV
-105 INEQGALG
+105 IIEQGALG
-113 VTESLRYF
+113 VIESLRYF

-193 LSDVRS
+193 LSDMRS

-214 KKPFDGESP
+214 KKPFDGDSP
-223 IQIAYMHVNENISAP
+223 IQIAYLHVNENIAAP
-238 SVLNPSIPIELDE
+238 STLNPSIPAELDE
-251 IVLKAAANNPD
+251 IVLKAAANDPD
-262 KRYKDAGAMQ
+262 KRFKDAGAMQ
-272 EQVLGLL
+272 EQVLTLL
-279 TKLDP
+279 SKLDP

-298 KSKISKSS
+298 KAKASKSV
-306 KKSKEKRSK
+306 KAKRSK
-315 FELLKNVTTQLDLKR
+315 FDILKSVTTQLDLKR
-330 GNPMRENTNSTAKTA
+330 GNVMRETTNSTNRSN

-352 NRVKRNRFIALAI
+352 KRVKRNRFIALAI
-365 VVLIIATTWYKI
+365 VLLIISTSWYRI

-382 KILIPSLA
+382 KIVVPSLA
-390 GMTQNQAAKTIE
+390 GMTQTQAAKAVAE
-402 KLGLKIDVT
+402 LGLTLEVSA
-411 EKVFSEDVPTGKII
+411 KVFSEDVPIGKII
-425 TSDPAGGGRVDVA
+425 TSDPAGGGRVAVA
-438 GTVHLIISKGKER
+438 GNVKLIVSKGKER
-451 IKVPEL
+451 IKVPAL
-457 TGLTIDSATVALDEA
+457 SGLTIESATVALGA
-472 NLKIGR
+472 KNLKIGR
-478 VTEEF
+478 VTEKF
-483 SATLEAGFLI
+483 SATLEAGLLI
-493 GSNPAAS
+493 DGSPAS
-500 SDVRKDST
+500 GSDVRKDST
-508 VDLIVSKG
+508 IDLIISKG
-516 IEQVKV
+516 IEQIEL
-522 SNYQGKTSDQAQN
+522 SNFQGKTSDQAQS
-535 ELSAAGLIVSSKYE
+535 ELTATGLIVSSKYE
-549 YSDNIPVGTVI
+549 FSDSIPIGTVI
-560 SQTPNDVATVGK
+560 SQTPSDVSTVGK
-572 GEKITLVI
+572 GEKILLII
-580 SKGPSKIFIPN
+580 SKGPSKIFVPN

-596 KLAATKILEDLGFK
+596 EDAATKILEDLGFIVK
-610 VEYKYMAKKK
+610 PKYIAKKK
-620 MVTNISPKSG
+620 AVTNISPKPGTS
-630 VAVTPGSTVTI
+630 VSPGSTVTI

>member
-1 VSDLTG
+1 MSDLTG
-7 EIIDNRYELKR
+7 ELIDNRYQLKR

-49 ANDEDFVSRFIREA
+49 ANDEDFVGRFIREA

-81 WNQGG
+81 WNEGG

-100 TLRDL
+100 TLRDV
-105 INEQGALG
+105 IAEQGALG

-121 APVIA
+121 APVIS

-132 SAGILHRDIKPENIL
+132 KAGILHRDIKPENIL
-147 ISKDGRVKIAD
+147 ISKDGRVKVAD
-158 FGLAKGPQLGAT
+158 FGLAKGAQLGST

-193 LSDVRS
+193 LSDMRS

-223 IQIAYMHVNENISAP
+223 IQIAYMHVNENVAAP
-238 SVLNPSIPIELDE
+238 STLNPSIPSELDE
-251 IVLKAAANNPD
+251 IVLKATANNPD
-262 KRYKDAGAMQ
+262 KRFKDAGAMH
-272 EQVLGLL
+272 EQVLALL

-298 KSKISKSS
+298 KGKSPKKKRDKSS
-306 KKSKEKRSK
+306 K
-315 FELLKNVTTQLDLKR
+315 FDIIKNITTQLDLKR
-330 GNPMRENTNSTAKTA
+330 SNEMRETSGTSKR
-345 KGKRKVS
+345 KRKVS
-352 NRVKRNRFIALAI
+352 NRVKRNRAIALLI
-365 VVLIIATTWYKI
+365 VLLIIGTSWYRI

-382 KILIPSLA
+382 KIVVPSLA
-390 GMTQNQAAKTIE
+390 GMSQTQAASAVAE
-402 KLGLKIDVT
+402 LGLKVDVIQ
-411 EKVFSEDVPTGKII
+411 EVFSEDIPKGKVI
-425 TSDPAGGGRVDVA
+425 TSDPAGGGRVEIA
-438 GTVHLIISKGKER
+438 GTVHLIISKGKDR
-451 IKVPEL
+451 IEVPDLAGLTVEEAAAALKKSDLKVGRVSEKYSDTFE
-457 TGLTIDSATVALDEA
+457 TGLLIDGIPAS
-472 NLKIGR
+472 
-478 VTEEF
+478 
-483 SATLEAGFLI
+483 
-493 GSNPAAS
+493 GSP
-500 SDVRKDST
+500 VRKDST

-516 IEQVKV
+516 LEQVELT
-522 SNYQGKTSDQAQN
+522 NFQGKTSDQAQS
-535 ELSAAGLIVSSKYE
+535 ELTAAGLIVSSKYE
-549 YSDNIPVGTVI
+549 YSDSIPVGTVI
-560 SQTPNDVATVGK
+560 SQTPSDVSTIGK
-572 GEKITLVI
+572 GQKIELVI

-591 VYSLS
+591 LYSLS

-610 VEYKYMAKKK
+610 VEFKYIAKKK
-620 MVTNISPKSG
+620 SVTNISPKSG
-630 VAVTPGSTVTI
+630 TAATPGSTVTI